1 MQFIDNSRSSIRLV
15 NFGGLLIWLAVG
27 VGLWGAVSIWGS
39 VGFASNY
46 YYSLPIRIAIP
57 SFYILF
63 GVAFLFGCRL
73 ENNAITIRVILSIIQ
88 LISAFAITFLL
99 NTNVAMALFVQFVS
113 QIVFY
118 IKLKWCMLIIL
129 AVTIILYFILEF
141 YWGRGQSIST
151 AGLVGIFMF
160 FIAVSNHYAVGE
172 NMAKEMLAITNR
184 ELLSTQLLLSETSKQ
199 SERIRIA
206 RNIHD
211 LVGHHLTALSINL
224 EIASHLSTG
233 RPKDQIDKAHSISK
247 LLLSDVREAVSEI
260 RKTENINLTE
270 ALETLVA
277 GLPKLDVDLNISDDV
292 EISDAKMADVI
303 LRCVQE
309 ALTNSLKHAQAKEI
323 KIVIKLKDNDILLDI
338 KDDGIGLS
346 NLDIAGNGL
355 TGMRERVMSIGGY
368 MHIETAEQK
377 GFHIMINLPAQEE
390 L

>member
-1 MQFIDNSRSSIRLV
+1 MHFIEDSRFSIRLM
-15 NFGGLLIWLAVG
+15 NLGGLLIWLAVG
-27 VGLWGAVSIWGS
+27 IGLWGAVSIWGS
-39 VGFASNY
+39 VGFASNS

-57 SFYILF
+57 SFYVLF
-63 GVAFLFGCRL
+63 GVAFLLGCRL
-73 ENNAITIRVILSIIQ
+73 ESSAISIRVALSIIQ
-88 LISAFAITFLL
+88 LVSAFAITLLL
-99 NTNVAMALFVQFVS
+99 NTNVSMALFVQFVS
-113 QIVFY
+113 QVVFY
-118 IKLKWCMLIIL
+118 IRLKWCMLIIF
-129 AVTIILYFILEF
+129 AVTIALYFILEF

-172 NMAKEMLAITNR
+172 NMAKELLAITNR

-224 EIASHLSTG
+224 EIASHLSSG
-233 RPKDQIDKAHSISK
+233 KPKDQIDKAHSISK

-260 RKTENINLTE
+260 RNNENLNLTE

-277 GLPKLDVDLNISDDV
+277 GLPNLNV
-292 EISDAKMADVI
+292 ELQIGSQLEIRDAKIADVI

-309 ALTNSLKHAQAKEI
+309 ALTNSLKHAQAKGI
-323 KIVIKLKDNDILLDI
+323 KIIIESQYNDILLDI
-338 KDDGIGLS
+338 KDDGVGLS
-346 NLDIAGNGL
+346 NPDIKGNGL
-355 TGMRERVMSIGGY
+355 IGMRERVMSVGGNMY
-368 MHIETAEQK
+368 IDTAEHK
-377 GFHIMINLPAQEE
+377 GFHIRINLPAREE

>member
-323 KIVIKLKDNDILLDI
+323 KIVINLKDNDILLDI

>member
-323 KIVIKLKDNDILLDI
+323 KIVINLKDNDILLDI

-377 GFHIMINLPAQEE
+377 GFHIIINLPAQEE

>member
-1 MQFIDNSRSSIRLV
+1 MQFIDDSRSSIRLM

-27 VGLWGAVSIWGS
+27 IGLWGAVSIWGS

-46 YYSLPIRIAIP
+46 YYSLPVRIAIP
-57 SFYILF
+57 SFYVLF
-63 GVAFLFGCRL
+63 GIAFLFGCRI

-88 LISAFAITFLL
+88 LVSAFAITFLL
-99 NTNVAMALFVQFVS
+99 NTNVAMALFVQFIS
-113 QIVFY
+113 QVVFY

-184 ELLSTQLLLSETSKQ
+184 ELISTQLLLSETSKQ

-224 EIASHLSTG
+224 EIASHLSEG
-233 RPKDQIDKAHSISK
+233 KPKLQIDKARSISK

-260 RKTENINLTE
+260 RDNGKINLTA

-277 GLPKLDVDLNISDDV
+277 GLPKLDVDLIISNDL
-292 EISDAKMADVI
+292 EIRDAKIADVI

-309 ALTNSLKHAQAKEI
+309 ALTNSLKHAFANEI
-323 KIVIKLKDNDILLDI
+323 KIIIKSQDNDILIEI

-346 NLDIAGNGL
+346 DPDITGNGL
-355 TGMRERVMSIGGY
+355 TGMKERVMSIGGY

-377 GFHIMINLPAQEE
+377 GFQIRINLPAQEE